1 MLLHKQDNSGTIII
15 VQQKVVSAL
24 KKTNNETVIG
34 IGFVV
39 IILAGAM
46 SLFVDDL
53 SVLRLLLV
61 GIGLG
66 ALIMLY
72 GYVGLRSERKRGQD
86 KAYSNLQLFRNEYE
100 AYAYELGVVRSNIQ
114 ATLFEGSAKVPHYMW
129 IAGGALNM
137 FPVGEYFENQISAF
151 SRPDVANI
159 KLKKISVDD
168 ILYFEELGELRK
180 YVKTTGGGS
189 SLKGALVGY
198 VLAGDVGA
206 IIGSREPVRTNIVSE
221 DERKV
226 ELIYKNAD
234 GEIENL
240 EFAHDAY
247 SMLKALIPD
256 KELRRMKN
264 LK

>member
-1 MLLHKQDNSGTIII
+1 M
-15 VQQKVVSAL
+15 SAL
-24 KKTNNETVIG
+24 RKTNNETVIG
-34 IGFVV
+34 IGFAV
-39 IILAGAM
+39 IMISGVI
-46 SLFVDDL
+46 SLFADDL

-72 GYVGLRSERKRGQD
+72 GYIGLRSERKRGQN
-86 KAYSNLQLFRNEYE
+86 KAHNNLQLFRNEYE
-100 AYAYELGVVRSNIQ
+100 AYADGLGVVRSNIR
-114 ATLFEGSAKVPHYMW
+114 ATLFEGSARMPHYLW
-129 IAGGALNM
+129 IAGSTLNM
-137 FPVGEYFENQISAF
+137 FPVGEYYENQISALG
-151 SRPDVANI
+151 RPDVKNI
-159 KLKKISVDD
+159 VLKKISVDD

-180 YVKTTGGGS
+180 YAKVTGGGS
-189 SLKGALVGY
+189 SLKGALIGY

-206 IIGSREPVRTNIVSE
+206 IIGSREPVKSTVVSE

-240 EFAHDAY
+240 EFAHNAY
-247 SMLKALIPD
+247 AVLKVLIPD

>member
-1 MLLHKQDNSGTIII
+1 MR
-15 VQQKVVSAL
+15 
-24 KKTNNETVIG
+24 KTNNETVIG
-34 IGFVV
+34 IGFAV
-39 IILAGAM
+39 IIVAGVM
-46 SLFVDDL
+46 SLFIDDL
-53 SVLRLLLV
+53 SVLRFILV

-66 ALIMLY
+66 TLIMLY
-72 GYVGLRSERKRGQD
+72 GYIGLKSERKSGQN

-100 AYAYELGVVRSNIQ
+100 AYANELGVVRSNIR
-114 ATLFEGSAKVPHYMW
+114 ATLFEGSAKIPHYLW
-129 IAGGALNM
+129 IAGSALNM
-137 FPVGEYFENQISAF
+137 FPMGEYFENQISAF

-180 YVKTTGGGS
+180 YTKVTGGGS
-189 SLKGALVGY
+189 SLKGALLGY

-206 IIGSREPVRTNIVSE
+206 IIGSREPVKSTVVSE

-247 SMLKALIPD
+247 AMLKVLIPD

-264 LK
+264 MK

>member
-1 MLLHKQDNSGTIII
+1 MR
-15 VQQKVVSAL
+15 
-24 KKTNNETVIG
+24 KTNNETVIG

-39 IILAGAM
+39 IIVSGVM

-53 SVLRLLLV
+53 SVLRLILV

-72 GYVGLRSERKRGQD
+72 GYIGLKSERKRGQD
-86 KAYSNLQLFRNEYE
+86 KAHNNLQLFRNEYE
-100 AYAYELGVVRSNIQ
+100 AYANELGVVKSNIR
-114 ATLFEGSAKVPHYMW
+114 ATLFEEAKIPHYLW
-129 IAGGALNM
+129 IAGSALNM

-159 KLKKISVDD
+159 KLKKVSVDD

-180 YVKTTGGGS
+180 YTKITGGGS

-206 IIGSREPVRTNIVSE
+206 IIGSREPVKTNIISE
-221 DERKV
+221 DERRV

-234 GEIENL
+234 GKIENL

-247 SMLKALIPD
+247 SMLKVLIPD